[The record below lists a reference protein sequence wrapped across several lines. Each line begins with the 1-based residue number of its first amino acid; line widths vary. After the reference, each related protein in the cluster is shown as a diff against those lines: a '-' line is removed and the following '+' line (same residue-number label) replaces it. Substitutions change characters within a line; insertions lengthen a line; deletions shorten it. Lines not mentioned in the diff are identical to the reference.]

1 MARGSPVDKVLVTRP
16 AGQAEGLCQLLHDA
30 GYSVLHE
37 PLMRLEALAELSA
50 VQRQQ
55 LLDLDT
61 YQHLIFVSANA
72 VRYGMERIAD
82 YWPQLPVGLN
92 WYGVGAATAS
102 LLRDYGIPVTAPEQ
116 AMNSEAL
123 LALPALRSV
132 FGDKVLIVRGE
143 GGRTLLRE
151 ELQRRNAR
159 VEDFPCYRRLCPQI
173 PPGELARRLQQ
184 AKITVIM
191 ISSGEG
197 LVNLLALLSPEETT
211 KFRDTVL
218 IVPSSRVAQM
228 AVDAGF
234 GAVVT
239 AANASDA
246 AMLRALQDWTTGSG
260 D

>member
-1 MARGSPVDKVLVTRP
+1 MARGNPMGKVLVTRP
-16 AGQAEGLCQLLHDA
+16 AGQAQGLCQLLHDA
-30 GYSVLHE
+30 GYGVVHQ
-37 PLMRLEALAELSA
+37 PLLRLEALPELSA

-92 WYGVGAATAS
+92 WYAVGAATAS
-102 LLRDYGIPVTAPEQ
+102 LLRDFGIPVTAPEQ
-116 AMNSEAL
+116 AMNSEGL
-123 LALPALRSV
+123 LAMPALRSV
-132 FGDKVLIVRGE
+132 AGDKVLIVRGE

-159 VEDFPCYRRLCPQI
+159 VEDFPCYRRLCPEI
-173 PPGELARRLQQ
+173 PPGELARHLRQWDV
-184 AKITVIM
+184 AVIM

-197 LVNLLALLSPEETT
+197 LANLLALLSREETT

-218 IVPSSRVAQM
+218 IVPSPRVAQR
-228 AVDAGF
+228 AVEAGF
-234 GAVVT
+234 DTVVT

-246 AMLRALQDWTTGSG
+246 AMLRALEDWTPGSG